1 MPIGIF
7 RNLGIEQG
15 APYSYSK
22 YVELQRADDLADPAR
37 VRDVV
42 RKTLTNLGI
51 DPESFDES
59 TIGNLFLD
67 DAVGDAARAPYG
79 ITREKAYAAGTQSI
93 LEYSQELKGAALTDP
108 NAIDKSLGVTINR
121 TASANFLVPQLSGS
135 DELIEVAGRTSGAI
149 GSAVKNILRNNTAIS
164 GIVAPSDFVDLIKQM
179 TGMTKVKDLSRIGD
193 TDPAGTI
200 ERARHRSAYEAIA
213 KYVNDEN
220 AEAIREGRMVEATAD
235 NLHEYSISPAAIAK
249 ANLEQ
254 QTRELARQRAV
265 MLSLGKTAE
274 DLPGFDPMMMDRG
287 GRLLKEDVIRAK
299 DVMLEEQKRV
309 LEELR
314 MAGADVTSLESSI
327 SELESANFDQVKQI
341 LRMGSRL
348 IDDYGSV
355 TTAHKIATEGKD
367 ALSSASIKP
376 TRSLMAQNR
385 AVAHPRFVEDAAS
398 FLRTK
403 KIRSLFNELKQFEIL
418 KLNPE
423 TKTPVKVLETQE
435 KEIKMAIRQEVSR
448 GLRVISDIHSGPGV
462 NVLDIVDTI
471 EAELQ
476 SQFGENTKK
485 FLQGFG
491 HEGEEDIMVQ
501 LQLLAERRR
510 AARSVTYD
518 SRAKGLVSR
527 QLDMLRVPLPGTPEL
542 MDVTP
547 NQARDLLK
555 GGIPM
560 PHDPS
565 RTYNITDENLRSYL
579 ELIADEDPIVG
590 ATGEKRASAT
600 RLASEA
606 YAERRRTIA
615 EREIERDTATI
626 MTRMASASPM
636 DPEEAAELTSEMADE
651 IPPPIGEFIDVAR
664 SPYRRISEML
674 RDNTSSLRRVVDTRG
689 FKATALGT
697 MALIA
702 GSFIYQNRKN
712 KDHTQDA
719 VTGPPLMPGGNPYE
733 QGYPELNFAQ
743 QDSNIPNRS
752 IAGMQYRINTT
763 GSMQDL
769 NKLRGLFGDVVDGP
783 INATMYNGLP
793 MAGQDPYPDLASRF

>member
-1 MPIGIF
+1 
-7 RNLGIEQG
+7 
-15 APYSYSK
+15 
-22 YVELQRADDLADPAR
+22 LQRTPDLADPER
-37 VRDVV
+37 VQDVM
-42 RKTLTNLGI
+42 KQTLINLGI
-51 DPESFDES
+51 DPESFDRTVRADGGS
-59 TIGNLFLD
+59 AIGDLFRT
-67 DAVGDAARAPYG
+67 DAVGDAARARHG
-79 ITREKAYAAGTQSI
+79 LSAERVYAAGTQSI
-93 LEYSQELKGAALTDP
+93 LQYSEQLKIAALTDP
-108 NAIDKSLGVTINR
+108 TAFDKSLGVTINR
-121 TASANFLVPQLSGS
+121 TISANFLAAQLSKS
-135 DELIEVAGRTSGAI
+135 DELIDTARARSDTLGSVAE
-149 GSAVKNILRNNTAIS
+149 NILKDKTAIS

-179 TGMTKVKDLSRIGD
+179 TGMTRVKKLATISDIS
-193 TDPAGTI
+193 TEAGKI
-200 ERARHRSAYEAIA
+200 EMARQRSAYEAIA
-213 KYVNDEN
+213 KYVNEEN
-220 AEAIREGRMVEATAD
+220 AEAIGEGRMVGATAD
-235 NLHEYSISPAAIAK
+235 TLHDYSISPAAIAK

-254 QTRELARQRAV
+254 QTKELARQRAI
-265 MLSLGKTAE
+265 MLSLGTTAD
-274 DLPGFDPMMMDRG
+274 DLPGFDPMTMDKG
-287 GRLLKEDVIRAK
+287 GRLIKDDIIRMK
-299 DVMLEEQKRV
+299 DVMLKEQKRV
-309 LEELR
+309 LEQLR
-314 MAGADVTSLESSI
+314 GAGADVTSLESSI
-327 SELESANFDQVKQI
+327 NELQSANFDQVKQI
-341 LRMGSRL
+341 LRMGKNL
-348 IDDYGSV
+348 IPEYGSV
-355 TTAHKIATEGKD
+355 TTAHKIAMEGKD

-385 AVAHPRFVEDAAS
+385 AVAHPRYVEDAAS

-403 KIRSLFNELKQFEIL
+403 KIRSLFNELKQ
-418 KLNPE
+418 
-423 TKTPVKVLETQE
+423 LEKQLE
-435 KEIKMAIRQEVSR
+435 NLEIKKPVGVLTTQAREVKIAIRQEVAR

-476 SQFGENTKK
+476 SQFGGNAHK
-485 FLQGFG
+485 FMQGFG
-491 HEGEEDIMVQ
+491 LEGEEDLMIS

-510 AARSVTYD
+510 LARSVTYD
-518 SRAKGLVSR
+518 SRARGLVSA
-527 QLDMLRVPLPGTPEL
+527 QLDMIRIPLPSTPDL

-555 GGIPM
+555 GIPM
-560 PHDPS
+560 PYDPS

-579 ELIADEDPIVG
+579 ELIADEDPSVG
-590 ATGEKRASAT
+590 ATGEKRTSAT

-606 YAERRRTIA
+606 YAERRRIMA
-615 EREIERDTATI
+615 DREIAQETTDIMERMGRAL
-626 MTRMASASPM
+626 PL
-636 DPEEAAELTSEMADE
+636 DPSEAAELTSEMADE
-651 IPPPIGEFIDVAR
+651 IPRPIGEVIDVAR

-674 RDNTSSLRRVVDTRG
+674 RDNASSLRRLVDTRG

-769 NKLRGLFGDVVDGP
+769 NRLRGLFGDVVDGP
-783 INATMYNGLP
+783 INATMYDGLP

>member
-1 MPIGIF
+1 VPIGIF
-7 RNLGIEQG
+7 RNLSIEQG

-59 TIGNLFLD
+59 TIGNLFRD

-108 NAIDKSLGVTINR
+108 KAIDKSLGVTINR
-121 TASANFLVPQLSGS
+121 TASANFLVPQLSNA
-135 DELIEVAGRTSGAI
+135 DALVDVAEGRSPKI
-149 GSAVKNILRNNTAIS
+149 GSAVRSILKNNTATS

-179 TGMTKVKDLSRIGD
+179 TGMTKVKGLSTIGD
-193 TDPAGTI
+193 TTTVAGRI
-200 ERARHRSAYEAIA
+200 ENARHRSAYEAIA

-220 AEAIREGRMVEATAD
+220 VEAIREGRMVEATAD
-235 NLHEYSISPAAIAK
+235 TLHDYSISPAAIAK

-265 MLSLGKTAE
+265 MLSLGKTVE

-314 MAGADVTSLESSI
+314 TAGADVTSLESSI
-327 SELESANFDQVKQI
+327 NALQNANFDQVKQI
-341 LRMGSRL
+341 LRMGQNL
-348 IDDYGSV
+348 IPQYGSV

-385 AVAHPRFVEDAAS
+385 AVADPRYVEDAAS

-403 KIRSLFNELKQFEIL
+403 KIRSLFNELKRFEIL
-418 KLNPE
+418 DP
-423 TKTPVKVLETQE
+423 KTTIPVKVLETQE
-435 KEIKMAIRQEVSR
+435 KEVKMAIRQEVSR

-476 SQFGENTKK
+476 SQFGENAKK

-491 HEGEEDIMVQ
+491 HEGEEDIMIQ

-510 AARSVTYD
+510 LARSVVYD

-527 QLDMLRVPLPGTPEL
+527 QLNMLRIPLPGTPEL

-555 GGIPM
+555 GIPM

-579 ELIADEDPIVG
+579 ELIADEDPSVG
-590 ATGEKRASAT
+590 ATGEKRTSAT

-615 EREIERDTATI
+615 EREIQSDLDAIT
-626 MTRMASASPM
+626 TRMRSASPL
-636 DPEEAAELTSEMADE
+636 DPSEAAELTSEMADE
-651 IPPPIGEFIDVAR
+651 IPPPIGEILDVAT

-769 NKLRGLFGDVVDGP
+769 NRLRGLFGDVVDGP
-783 INATMYNGLP
+783 INATMYDGLP
-793 MAGQDPYPDLASRF
+793 MAGQDPYSDLASRF